1 MGTFIFVAIII
12 TFAFVLFSLAV
23 HKNMIR
29 YMADEGYKYCGDVS
43 GGHLWANGDE
53 VRIGRCFFGTKLE
66 KFTPIEIISL
76 FEIMASP
83 TLLPKYNNGRFIHR
97 RETARVLLAIEI
109 KYRKN
114 GEIKRCRIRHPKK
127 MLLIY
132 ADRLGG
138 FR

>member
-1 MGTFIFVAIII
+1 M
-12 TFAFVLFSLAV
+12 
-23 HKNMIR
+23 HKNMMR

-43 GGHLWANGDE
+43 GGHLWANGDD
-53 VRIGRCFFGTKLE
+53 VRIGRCFFGTNLE

-76 FEIMASP
+76 FQINASP
-83 TLLPKYNNGRFIHR
+83 TLLPTYNSGRLIR
-97 RETARVLLAIEI
+97 RGGAGVLAIEI

-114 GEIKRCRIRHPKK
+114 GEIKRCRIRHPKR
-127 MLLIY
+127 MLLVY